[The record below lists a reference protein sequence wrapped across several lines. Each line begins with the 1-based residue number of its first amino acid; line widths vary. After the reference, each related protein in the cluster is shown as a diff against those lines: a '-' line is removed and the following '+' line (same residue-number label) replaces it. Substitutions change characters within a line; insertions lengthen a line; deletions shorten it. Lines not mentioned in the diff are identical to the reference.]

1 MWNYVLKDFI
11 KTSNYFMESLWN
23 VHSKKKCHFSCNLKV
38 YFKLDILIL
47 DCILN
52 GS

>member
-23 VHSKKKCHFSCNLKV
+23 VHSKKMPFQLQPKSLFQT
-38 YFKLDILIL
+38 
-47 DCILN
+47 
-52 GS
+52 